1 MLVSK
6 YCFGDYLNLK
16 LHFQVH
22 IIFVPEE
29 ELGGMDGMRLFVH
42 TEHFKELNLG
52 FALDEGIGLLISSA
66 SIIFGWMEWENLD
79 FALDKGIG
87 HHHHQPSDL
96 HHRHHCDEFQQTPAK
111 IFPFSMERGKPLR
124 CTSHVQVF

>member
-52 FALDEGIGLLISSA
+52 FALDEGIGHIISS
-66 SIIFGWMEWENLD
+66 
-79 FALDKGIG
+79 
-87 HHHHQPSDL
+87 
-96 HHRHHCDEFQQTPAK
+96 
-111 IFPFSMERGKPLR
+111 
-124 CTSHVQVF
+124 

>member
-22 IIFVPEE
+22 IMFVPEE

-42 TEHFKELNLG
+42 TEHFKELNLA
-52 FALDEGIGLLISSA
+52 FALDEGIGLLFSSA
-66 SIIFGWMEWENLD
+66 SYN
-79 FALDKGIG
+79 
-87 HHHHQPSDL
+87 HQS
-96 HHRHHCDEFQQTPAK
+96 
-111 IFPFSMERGKPLR
+111 
-124 CTSHVQVF
+124 